1 LAALTRTA
9 AVRAL
14 WLCSIATLLWSSPP
28 ATAGEA
34 AADAEEQL
42 VDDELEEEFE
52 LLEDEQVVIAP
63 AKHKQQIEMSP
74 AAVIVITRRV
84 IEESGATSLMELLRR
99 YPALHVYE
107 FDPIYP
113 GVMMRGTIRVLL
125 RIDGRE
131 VNTEFFPAPF
141 YEFIPIGIE
150 DIERI
155 EIVLGPN
162 SALYGANAVS
172 AIIDITT
179 RRPGRRPAV
188 DASLAGGEH
197 GQLRTGVRL
206 EGGLGPL
213 LLQGTVRID
222 RASNWMETGR
232 RNKDMLR
239 ALLFASAQFDKLV
252 LQADGGVVRGTGHM
266 YSISGEM
273 DFNPAIMAHA
283 GLGLKWRNLRGRAY
297 WYAMRSNFE
306 MNMDL
311 VYPQAGVLARVP
323 PFNLAGDTVHAE
335 LQYNHSFWQE
345 RLLLIA
351 GIDGRGTWYRSKEL
365 VQEHVNEGRLGVFL
379 HGEAQFVDWLRLTLG
394 GRFDYNTVTKPAF
407 SPRGAVVFRLG
418 PDHTLRLSAGTA
430 FRKPTLIETSANFK
444 VDANPAFAD
453 EMRYLFEEQGIS
465 NPDLDNEI
473 LTGFELGWRGRFWQ
487 GRLRAAA
494 EVYFNMNRQWVGFS
508 SDIRFRPPPFQM
520 QIDLANSHLGYD
532 NGKGGYNIVGIHG
545 SLECTPFDGLS
556 LFARGEWRHE
566 WRVNRELDHPNQVT
580 PWQAAAGA
588 TLRLPG
594 DMIAH
599 LAAVH
604 VAARHDYV
612 RNPRSSLLPNIWGRL
627 PAETYLMASWRAGME
642 LPRGRLELGLSVF
655 NPFAGRIREKAG
667 IIDEQGHN
675 FGGELLGRLVMLTA
689 RLKL

>member
-1 LAALTRTA
+1 MLVRVFRNARIYTGDPAHPWAQSLAIVDGMVAGLDAVAEAWAAVPGARTEDVPGALVIPGLIDAHIHLMWYALSRRELQLRGLSRDAMLALVAAKTREVPPGTWITGRGWDQSLWDDSRFPTAAELDPVAPRHPVALIAKSGHAWVVNSAALRA
-9 AVRAL
+9 AGIVA
-14 WLCSIATLLWSSPP
+14 ATPDP
-28 ATAGEA
+28 
-34 AADAEEQL
+34 
-42 VDDELEEEFE
+42 
-52 LLEDEQVVIAP
+52 
-63 AKHKQQIEMSP
+63 
-74 AAVIVITRRV
+74 
-84 IEESGATSLMELLRR
+84 
-99 YPALHVYE
+99 LH
-107 FDPIYP
+107 
-113 GVMMRGTIRVLL
+113 G
-125 RIDGRE
+125 RI
-131 VNTEFFPAPF
+131 
-141 YEFIPIGIE
+141 
-150 DIERI
+150 
-155 EIVLGPN
+155 
-162 SALYGANAVS
+162 
-172 AIIDITT
+172 
-179 RRPGRRPAV
+179 GRRPDGTPNGMLFEHAVGLVGDIIPAPAFDEVV
-188 DASLAGGEH
+188 DALDVAQTHLLALGI
-197 GQLRTGVRL
+197 TGVH
-206 EGGLGPL
+206 
-213 LLQGTVRID
+213 D
-222 RASNWMETGR
+222 
-232 RNKDMLR
+232 
-239 ALLFASAQFDKLV
+239 
-252 LQADGGVVRGTGHM
+252 
-266 YSISGEM
+266 
-273 DFNPAIMAHA
+273 
-283 GLGLKWRNLRGRAY
+283 
-297 WYAMRSNFE
+297 
-306 MNMDL
+306 
-311 VYPQAGVLARVP
+311 
-323 PFNLAGDTVHAE
+323 
-335 LQYNHSFWQE
+335 
-345 RLLLIA
+345 
-351 GIDGRGTWYRSKEL
+351 
-365 VQEHVNEGRLGVFL
+365 
-379 HGEAQFVDWLRLTLG
+379 
-394 GRFDYNTVTKPAF
+394 
-407 SPRGAVVFRLG
+407 
-418 PDHTLRLSAGTA
+418 
-430 FRKPTLIETSANFK
+430 

-627 PAETYLMASWRAGME
+627 PAETYLMASWRTALQ
-642 LPRGRLELGLSVF
+642 LPAGRLELGLSVF